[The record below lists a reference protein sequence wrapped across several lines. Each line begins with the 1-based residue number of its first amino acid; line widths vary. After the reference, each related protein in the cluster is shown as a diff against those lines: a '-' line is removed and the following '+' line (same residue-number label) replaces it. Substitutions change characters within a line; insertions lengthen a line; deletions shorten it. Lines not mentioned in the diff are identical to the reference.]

1 MLNYQR
7 VDCLCFN
14 GFVLALSLVKLWFIT
29 SVVAG
34 WHLGMQLR
42 PSWRRRPPHTI
53 NTWPKW
59 MHLQRKFM
67 SWDRIQRYS
76 KYITVAT
83 AFKSHSLTIVSSW
96 IDILRHASG
105 RSGVSNWGFLGEA
118 WIGGYPPDP
127 AGCSAFDINILPQI
141 GSVADF
147 SAKAADVNLMG
158 PRPRRFVPQRNHL
171 AVFKMGSSENRIP
184 MDPPNPVV
192 RQCKN
197 HNFPG

>member
-34 WHLGMQLR
+34 WQRMFYVC
-42 PSWRRRPPHTI
+42 SSCWRRRPPHTI

-141 GSVADF
+141 WSVAD
-147 SAKAADVNLMG
+147 LMG
-158 PRPRRFVPQRNHL
+158 EICGFQLWPRQPMWIWWVQGRGRIRSAEESF
-171 AVFKMGSSENRIP
+171 GSSLQ
-184 MDPPNPVV
+184 DGFLW
-192 RQCKN
+192 K
-197 HNFPG
+197 